1 MKPRTKLQKRV
12 ADLAKTLPE
21 LTERQKRWGYRIIK
35 PVALYTSK
43 RVWCTECGHV
53 EYGDFDTLAS
63 TTGQFLCPNCGS
75 LLELEQSKKKSV
87 SNFVNVSY
95 VTTHKGMQVVRTFE
109 FAFTAIEGKK
119 AQRECRETWQN
130 WITEDGKEI
139 ILARKCQRTPFW
151 FRWLYDSEMTVKEH
165 NESCTG
171 YFYYEDVYNTEGN
184 FFYPTTR
191 VIPLLRRN
199 GWSGGLLKLRLD
211 IVKLMRMMLQS
222 SDIEWLV
229 KSGQW
234 KVLDYEVSKG
244 NYQIP
249 YKRQLQIATKNGYKI
264 EDAQMW
270 FDYLDLLDYFNKDL
284 HNAHYL
290 CPADLKKEH
299 DRLVE
304 KKEKAEE
311 KKALDEK
318 RKEIAE
324 QEKDYQTA
332 RGAFIGLAFDD
343 GRVFCHVLRDV
354 QEFYEEG
361 KRMHHCVY
369 ANEYFNVKEHPDS
382 LILSA
387 RDKDGERIE
396 TVEVDIKSGSI
407 IQSRGHCNQNT
418 PRHGEI
424 ISLVDKYMPKIMRI
438 AHTAISDKITL

>member
-35 PVALYTSK
+35 PVAFYTSK

-75 LLELEQSKKKSV
+75 LLELKQSKKKSV

-151 FRWLYDSEMTVKEH
+151 FRWFYDSEMTVKEH

-184 FFYPTTR
+184 LFYPTSR

-234 KVLDYEVSKG
+234 KVLEYEVSKG

-249 YKRQLQIATKNGYKI
+249 YKRQLEIATKNGYKI

-270 FDYLDLLDYFNKDL
+270 FDYLDLLNYFNKDL

-290 CPADLKKEH
+290 CPADLNKEH
-299 DRLVE
+299 DRLFE

-387 RDKDGERIE
+387 TDKEGERIE

-418 PRHGEI
+418 PRHSEI